1 MHHPPR
7 TAPPVDRVSRI
18 YDQAARYGALSSE
31 HGQVTITTRRDGE
44 QLVVDLVDKEGR
56 LELAPPR
63 SGGSGPELA
72 KLSIERQLGGSNEK
86 EWHPEGLHVRL
97 KVEVSRLSRQLR
109 RPSGHQ
115 DDVFH
120 RPATPRPI
128 VLFAEFPH
136 SASPQSTLA
145 EVRAREPV
153 PLSSL
158 LSGFG
163 TNLREAH
170 HCSVYTTS
178 SSMFDRMN
186 PDMKGLSG
194 PLRRLREGNVSDN
207 NEPADLLA
215 TLLMAGGLPET
226 AVAPIRSLDCRLME
240 ADRRRAFR
248 PEGHSANEF
257 VVVLSGMLAKFRT
270 DRAGSRQIIGVSLP
284 HDVIL
289 PHTWIRLYGLQ
300 ALVKSRLILVP
311 KQSLDRAVRHSDD
324 LRQYLWRAILRDEAI
339 NHERILN
346 LARRDAA
353 SRVAHLFASFGK
365 GAAWLNRTRDCRLPS
380 SRLRASPGRRRSTST
395 ASCATSKGL
404 DT

>member
-1 MHHPPR
+1 
-7 TAPPVDRVSRI
+7 
-18 YDQAARYGALSSE
+18 
-31 HGQVTITTRRDGE
+31 
-44 QLVVDLVDKEGR
+44 
-56 LELAPPR
+56 
-63 SGGSGPELA
+63 
-72 KLSIERQLGGSNEK
+72 
-86 EWHPEGLHVRL
+86 
-97 KVEVSRLSRQLR
+97 
-109 RPSGHQ
+109 
-115 DDVFH
+115 
-120 RPATPRPI
+120 
-128 VLFAEFPH
+128 
-136 SASPQSTLA
+136 
-145 EVRAREPV
+145 
-153 PLSSL
+153 
-158 LSGFG
+158 
-163 TNLREAH
+163 
-170 HCSVYTTS
+170 
-178 SSMFDRMN
+178 MFDRMN

-289 PHTWIRLYGLQ
+289 PHNGIRLYGLQ

-353 SRVAHLFASFGK
+353 SRVAHLFCEFRERGGLAEPNAGLPLTQQQIASITGQTPINVNRIMRDFQRAGYLTRERSRVSILDWSGLEQVASFNPLYLRQENLTR
-365 GAAWLNRTRDCRLPS
+365 AA
-380 SRLRASPGRRRSTST
+380 
-395 ASCATSKGL
+395 
-404 DT
+404 